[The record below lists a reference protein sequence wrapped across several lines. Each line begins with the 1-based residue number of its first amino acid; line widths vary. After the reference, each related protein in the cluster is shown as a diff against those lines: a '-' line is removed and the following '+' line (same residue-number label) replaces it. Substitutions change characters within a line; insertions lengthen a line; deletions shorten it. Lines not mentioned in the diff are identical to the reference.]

1 MINALEEAIKLL
13 EKEKNIK
20 RDILFEAIENALL
33 TACRSNYGKAD
44 NIKVAVDRE
53 SFEFSCIAVKEVV
66 ETQDDVEDKLLQIP
80 LEEAVKVNPAA
91 QIGDTV
97 DVKIDSQSFGRIAT
111 QIAKNVILQ
120 KIREEERSA
129 VYSIINDNLKKIMT
143 GTVQRT
149 DDSGNIIID
158 LGVSEGLLTK
168 AEKVASEKFSIG
180 ERVKVFVV
188 DVRKSNR
195 GTRILVSRTHPDL
208 VRRLFESEVS
218 EIEDKTVEIKSIAR
232 EAGSRTKIAVYSN
245 NPNVDAVGACVGMNG
260 IRVNSIVRELRGEKI
275 DIINWDENPGNL
287 IQNALSPSKIVA
299 VFADPEEK
307 TAKVVVPDY
316 QLSLAIGKE
325 GQNARLAAKLT
336 GYKIDIKS
344 ETQAKDAPGF
354 RYEDY
359 IDDEYYDEYEEGE
372 EYADEEYSEEE
383 YPEEEYSEEEYS
395 DEEGEPAGGDDAQ
408 DVSEEAAE
416 E

>member
-1 MINALEEAIKLL
+1 MNNALEEAIELL
-13 EKEKNIK
+13 EKEKKIK
-20 RDILFEAIENALL
+20 RDVLFEAIENALL

-44 NIKVAVDRE
+44 NISVSVDRE
-53 SFEFSCIAVKEVV
+53 SFEFSCIAAKEVV

-80 LEEAVKVNPAA
+80 LEEAVKIKPSA
-91 QIGDTV
+91 QVGDTV

-129 VYSIINDNLKKIMT
+129 VFSIVNENLKKIMT
-143 GTVQRT
+143 GTVRRT

-158 LGVSEGLLTK
+158 LDVSEGLLTK
-168 AEKVASEKFSIG
+168 AEQVASENLMVG
-180 ERVKVFVV
+180 ERVKVFVF

-195 GTRILVSRTHPDL
+195 GTRILVSRKHPDL
-208 VRRLFESEVS
+208 VRRLFESEVA
-218 EIEDKTVEIKSIAR
+218 EIQDKTVEIKSIAR

-359 IDDEYYDEYEEGE
+359 LDDEYYDEYEDEEYSDEEYAEE
-372 EYADEEYSEEE
+372 EYADEEA
-383 YPEEEYSEEEYS
+383 
-395 DEEGEPAGGDDAQ
+395 EPAGTDQ

-416 E
+416 EE